1 MTTRA
6 SSATPTTLAAP
17 AVASRLS
24 STPSSSSSDSKSFIQ
39 EIDVFM
45 ENIGRLVKALEDKH
59 RQRRFDVARPSKAE
73 NAGGVG
79 PQLNGTS
86 DGAGLQR
93 PTT

>member
-24 STPSSSSSDSKSFIQ
+24 STPSPSSDSKSFIQ

-59 RQRRFDVARPSKAE
+59 SQRRFDVARPSKAE
-73 NAGGVG
+73 NVGSVG

-93 PTT
+93 SAK